1 MTSFV
6 FVEIDAHVQAI
17 HAHGAAL
24 ADAAERAGL
33 DAKVPTCPDWVVRD
47 LVGHQGQV
55 HRWAATYVSTGRT
68 DTDLG
73 LEDVPADDALL
84 TWYRDGHAGL
94 VDAIT
99 KAPADLECWS
109 FLPAPSPLAFWARRQ
124 AHETTIHRADAES
137 AAGKQLDVDPALAV
151 DGIDELLLGFY
162 SRVRGRL
169 VTDSPLTL
177 GLRVTDAGA
186 DDAWTVVIGPDG
198 REITR
203 GSATGNCVVTGR
215 ASDVY
220 QFLWNRRDRSGL
232 QLEGDAA
239 VLDLWQEKARINWS

>member
-1 MTSFV
+1 MTSCGLV
-6 FVEIDAHVQAI
+6 DIETHVQAI
-17 HAHGAAL
+17 REHGGAL

-55 HRWAATYVSTGRT
+55 HRWAATYVTTGRT

-73 LEDVPADDALL
+73 LEDVPGDDQLL
-84 TWYRDGHAGL
+84 TWFREGHARL

-99 KAPADLECWS
+99 SAPPSLECWS

-124 AHETTIHRADAES
+124 AHETTIHHADAEA
-137 AAGKQLDVDPALAV
+137 AAGKQLDVHTALAV

-162 SRVRGRL
+162 SRGRGRL
-169 VTDSPLTL
+169 VTDPPLSI
-177 GLRVTDAGA
+177 GLRLSDAA
-186 DDAWTVVIGPDG
+186 PDDAWTVVIGPDG

-203 GSATGNCVVTGR
+203 GNATGDCTVTGR

-232 QLEGDAA
+232 QLDGDTA
-239 VLDLWQEKARINWS
+239 VLDLWQGKARINWS

>member
-6 FVEIDAHVQAI
+6 FVEIDAHVRAI
-17 HAHGAAL
+17 QEHGAAL

-73 LEDVPADDALL
+73 LEDVPDDDALL
-84 TWYRDGHAGL
+84 TWFRDGHAGL

-99 KAPADLECWS
+99 KAPEDLECWS
-109 FLPAPSPLAFWARRQ
+109 FLPSPSPLAFWARRQ
-124 AHETTIHRADAES
+124 AHETTIHHADAES

-162 SRVRGRL
+162 SRGRGRL

-198 REITR
+198 RAITR

-220 QFLWNRRDRSGL
+220 QFLWNRRDRSRL
-232 QLEGDAA
+232 QLEGDPA
-239 VLDLWQEKARINWS
+239 VLDLWQERARINWN